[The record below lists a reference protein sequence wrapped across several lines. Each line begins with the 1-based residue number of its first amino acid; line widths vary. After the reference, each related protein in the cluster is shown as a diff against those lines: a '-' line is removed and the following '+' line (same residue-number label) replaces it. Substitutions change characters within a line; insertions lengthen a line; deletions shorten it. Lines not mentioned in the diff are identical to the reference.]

1 MGVFLVSVLIFLLG
15 LYVHKRL
22 PPRAAGC
29 ELEPAGGVV
38 ERLVEDALKL
48 QEPGDLGVRGLRARY
63 RV

>member
-1 MGVFLVSVLIFLLG
+1 MFISAC
-15 LYVHKRL
+15 

-29 ELEPAGGVV
+29 ELKPAGGVV